1 MAGRA
6 CEPQQKHTAPGHKE
20 GTDWAYKKKIHS
32 YSNYLLLQILFF
44 NLTKK
49 CHFSFEKEYICTA
62 VNTN

>member
-20 GTDWAYKKKIHS
+20 GIDWAYKKKIHS

-49 CHFSFEKEYICTA
+49 NVIFLLKK
-62 VNTN
+62 NTYALQ